1 MKVISSQRYLNYDI
15 VDEKLKDMEHETVIT
30 LPVINSGLK
39 DNTGEE
45 LFILVDGHHRK
56 EAAEELGIEV
66 EYEEVENEHGV
77 TGDELLEACYND
89 SDWYYVESEKLV
101 NW

>member
-1 MKVISSQRYLNYDI
+1 MKVISSQRYLDYGI
-15 VDEKLKDMEHETVIT
+15 VDAKAEEIKNETVII

-77 TGDELLEACYND
+77 EGDELLEACYND
-89 SDWYYVESEKLV
+89 SDWYYVKNGALV

>member
-1 MKVISSQRYLNYDI
+1 MVVISSQRYLDYGI
-15 VDEKLKDMEHETVIT
+15 VDKKVEEIKNETVIT

-77 TGDELLEACYND
+77 EGDELLLACYND
-89 SDWYYVESEKLV
+89 SDWYYVDTEKLV